1 MSSIYNVIYSNG
13 EIWAQIPYP
22 VDVGGW
28 MGRIMVMRNFKE
40 GDGRQ
45 KLAFDM
51 LLNTTY
57 KNAADK
63 RVCIRKVYLDD
74 MKACTSR
81 KNIVANVLTSVP
93 NLEFEY
99 SHTSTAGTLMFKIV
113 DPTKTPM
120 EICCENSIG
129 LIEKIKRLPTL
140 DLIPPDEFPDNI
152 GEISKIMIDQNNYM
166 IDFLIKG

>member
-1 MSSIYNVIYSNG
+1 MNSIYNVIYSSG
-13 EIWAQIPYP
+13 EIWAQVPYP
-22 VDVGGW
+22 ADVGDQ

-40 GDGRQ
+40 SDDRQ

-81 KNIVANVLTSVP
+81 KDIVANVLTSVS
-93 NLEFEY
+93 NLDFEY
-99 SHTSTAGTLMFKIV
+99 SHVNNAGILMFKIT
-113 DPTKTPM
+113 DPTKKPM
-120 EICCENSIG
+120 EICCENSAG
-129 LIEKIKRLPTL
+129 LIKKIKSLPTL
-140 DLIPPDEFPDNI
+140 DLIPPTEFPNNA
-152 GEISKIMIDQNNYM
+152 GEINKLMIDQNNYM
-166 IDFLIKG
+166 IDFLIKE

>member
-1 MSSIYNVIYSNG
+1 MNSIYNVIYSSG

-40 GDGRQ
+40 SDSRQ

-63 RVCIRKVYLDD
+63 TVCIRKVYLDD

-81 KNIVANVLTSVP
+81 KDIVANVLTSVS
-93 NLEFEY
+93 NLDFEY
-99 SHTSTAGTLMFKIV
+99 SHTSTEGTLMFKIT

-120 EICCENSIG
+120 EICCENSAG
-129 LIEKIKRLPTL
+129 LMEKIKSLRTL
-140 DLIPPDEFPDNI
+140 DLIPPTEFPSNVD
-152 GEISKIMIDQNNYM
+152 EISKLMIDQNNYM
-166 IDFLIKG
+166 IDFLIKE

>member
-1 MSSIYNVIYSNG
+1 MNSIYNVIYSNG
-13 EIWAQIPYP
+13 EIWAQIPHS
-22 VDVGGW
+22 VDVAGR

-57 KNAADK
+57 KNATDK

-74 MKACTSR
+74 MKVCTSR
-81 KNIVANVLTSVP
+81 KDIVANVLTSVP

-99 SHTSTAGTLMFKIV
+99 SHTSTASILMFNFI
-113 DPTKTPM
+113 DNTKTPP
-120 EICCENSIG
+120 EICCANSSV
-129 LIEKIKRLPTL
+129 LIENIKGLPTL
-140 DLIPPDEFPDNI
+140 DLIPPIEFPENVD
-152 GEISKIMIDQNNYM
+152 EISKLMIDQNNYM
-166 IDFLIKG
+166 IDFLIKE